1 MGAEGRGLGLYTA
14 LPTALPLSREAA
26 TLPRDRQTE
35 APTKA
40 NAKEETPN
48 IRECAPGPLRPASHS
63 CWPNAVPLAFIFKTS

>member
-14 LPTALPLSREAA
+14 LPTPLPLSREAA

-40 NAKEETPN
+40 KAKEETPN
-48 IRECAPGPLRPASHS
+48 IRECAPGPEAS
-63 CWPNAVPLAFIFKTS
+63 LAQLLAQCCSLGFYF